1 MKQCFWNIFKK
12 NTAKLLNSY
21 NPQKSNVKKH
31 LGAVEKNLD
40 SYSWKHEN
48 FVLLRDFNVEPTE
61 AAMGEFVKVYFLTNL
76 VKGSSCIKNP
86 DRPSWINLILTSK
99 SKSFQT
105 SQIIKNV
112 MPDFHKMVMT
122 VLKVYF
128 KIEGPSSIQY
138 QDYNDLL
145 NKMIKS

>member
-1 MKQCFWNIFKK
+1 
-12 NTAKLLNSY
+12 
-21 NPQKSNVKKH
+21 
-31 LGAVEKNLD
+31 
-40 SYSWKHEN
+40 
-48 FVLLRDFNVEPTE
+48 
-61 AAMGEFVKVYFLTNL
+61 
-76 VKGSSCIKNP
+76 
-86 DRPSWINLILTSK
+86 
-99 SKSFQT
+99 
-105 SQIIKNV
+105 